1 MFRYFLIYSFWSL
14 LFYLRINMR
23 MLNFSPKATK
33 KKSSIMK
40 KQYMKPTMQVMKLAA
55 ERPMLNVTSVQNNLN
70 IILITEGGDPND
82 AG

>member
-1 MFRYFLIYSFWSL
+1 MNDLKD
-14 LFYLRINMR
+14 
-23 MLNFSPKATK
+23 FSPKATK